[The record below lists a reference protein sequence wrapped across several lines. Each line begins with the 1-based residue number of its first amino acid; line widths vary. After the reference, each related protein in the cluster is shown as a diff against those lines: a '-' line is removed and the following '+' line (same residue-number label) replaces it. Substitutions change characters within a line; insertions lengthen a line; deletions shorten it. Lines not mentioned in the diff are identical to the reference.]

1 MSDSRLPVTVVTG
14 FLGSGKTTLLRHLLS
29 EGHQRLAVVVNEFG
43 TVGLDGDLL
52 KNCGFCSDDEVDE
65 RIVELNN
72 GCLCCTVQ
80 EDFLPAMEALLLRS
94 NQLDGIIIETS
105 GLALPKP
112 LLQALNWPAIRNKVF
127 INGVVTLVDGYALS
141 NGSPV
146 GDLKSINQQIT
157 TDKSID
163 HLTPINELF
172 RDQLISADLVL
183 ISRSDLLSAKSFSLV
198 RDEVKKQ
205 GNSITNILPI
215 SNGKIEPSVI
225 LGLCKEQNNISRS
238 DQNDHD
244 HDHDHDHVD
253 VISEHL
259 RFEFPIDQDVLKE
272 ILLKLVPEYQILR
285 IKGRCW
291 IEGKALPLQIQ
302 MVGSRFNSWFESAN
316 DDSWKPSNAGIDLVS
331 LSLKGGV
338 EKAFE
343 SSF

>member
-1 MSDSRLPVTVVTG
+1 MYDSRLPVTVVTG

-29 EGHQRLAVVVNEFG
+29 EAHQRLAVVVNEFG

-52 KNCGFCSDDEVDE
+52 KTCGFCPDDEVDE

-112 LLQALNWPAIRNKVF
+112 LLQALNWPAIRSKVF

-146 GDLKSINQQIT
+146 GDLKSINEQIT
-157 TDKSID
+157 TDNSID
-163 HLTPINELF
+163 HLTPINDLF
-172 RDQLISADLVL
+172 RDQLISADVVL

-225 LGLCKEQNNISRS
+225 LGLCKEQNNIYRS
-238 DQNDHD
+238 DQND

-259 RFEFPIDQDVLKE
+259 RFEFPVDQDVLKE

-338 EKAFE
+338 KKAFE
-343 SSF
+343 ASF

>member
-29 EGHQRLAVVVNEFG
+29 EAHQRLAVVVNEFG

-52 KNCGFCSDDEVDE
+52 KTCGFCPDDEVDE

-146 GDLKSINQQIT
+146 SDLKSINEQIT
-157 TDKSID
+157 NDNSID

-183 ISRSDLLSAKSFSLV
+183 ISRSDLLSAKGFSLV
-198 RDEVKKQ
+198 RDEVKRQ

-215 SNGKIEPSVI
+215 
-225 LGLCKEQNNISRS
+225 L
-238 DQNDHD
+238 
-244 HDHDHDHVD
+244 
-253 VISEHL
+253 
-259 RFEFPIDQDVLKE
+259 
-272 ILLKLVPEYQILR
+272 
-285 IKGRCW
+285 
-291 IEGKALPLQIQ
+291 
-302 MVGSRFNSWFESAN
+302 
-316 DDSWKPSNAGIDLVS
+316 
-331 LSLKGGV
+331 
-338 EKAFE
+338 
-343 SSF
+343 